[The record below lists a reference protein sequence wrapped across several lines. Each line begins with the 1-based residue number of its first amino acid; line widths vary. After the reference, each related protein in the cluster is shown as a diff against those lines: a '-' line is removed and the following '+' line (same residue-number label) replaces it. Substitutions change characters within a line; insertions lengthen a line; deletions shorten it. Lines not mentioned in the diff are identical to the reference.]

1 MGSGDVEGRF
11 MTWRKSGKSSRLV
24 CSKEIGPS
32 SPPPFGGELV
42 KTLSPSDRL
51 DRAPACLPPLGRI
64 RRELCASVA
73 SAIPGRVAVRE
84 TIHHVS
90 STYYNNTMSYPAS

>member
-32 SPPPFGGELV
+32 HPTPLFGVELV

-51 DRAPACLPPLGRI
+51 NRAPATPPWENPPGTLRMRRFRHTRRGR
-64 RRELCASVA
+64 RATNDSRLLYVL
-73 SAIPGRVAVRE
+73 
-84 TIHHVS
+84 
-90 STYYNNTMSYPAS
+90 